1 MRQGCT
7 VRKGQIMQG
16 LEDHVKNFGHFSKVN
31 VEFLV
36 SVMKKSYILK
46 IFMCKRKNHQKYM
59 PMYLIHMCICIDYL
73 CKINSKLA
81 NVVAS

>member
-46 IFMCKRKNHQKYM
+46 IFMCKRKKSSKIYAYVSYTYVYM
-59 PMYLIHMCICIDYL
+59 HRLPLQN
-73 CKINSKLA
+73 KQ
-81 NVVAS
+81 

>member
-1 MRQGCT
+1 
-7 VRKGQIMQG
+7 
-16 LEDHVKNFGHFSKVN
+16 
-31 VEFLV
+31 
-36 SVMKKSYILK
+36 
-46 IFMCKRKNHQKYM
+46 MCKRKNHQKYM